1 MATTK
6 VRKAADNIPIS
17 RKYKIIEDYLDPSL
31 SVAAIAEKYNTTPGA
46 IENVVRRHYQSL
58 QNVRETR
65 VLISS
70 QSAAG
75 LKVATSSYLNP
86 DKINEQ
92 FLEKLSEPD
101 SLYLTDN
108 EMVFA
113 ELFNFNGDE
122 IQALEEAKLNGGLH
136 KPKDKGD
143 REEYYSAL
151 KLRAFYLRRK
161 PNVVRYLE
169 EIQKEKLKTIV
180 EGKGFIQS
188 QLLSIMEKV
197 KNLDS
202 ERAAMTHLKCIE
214 QLGRTL
220 GAFEENINITGLD
233 GDSAIDRILQKA
245 RDAKATVIEQE
256 EDAEN
261 I

>member
-70 QSAAG
+70 QGAAG

-136 KPKDKGD
+136 KPKEKKD

-161 PNVVRYLE
+161 PKVVRYLE
-169 EIQKEKLKTIV
+169 
-180 EGKGFIQS
+180 
-188 QLLSIMEKV
+188 
-197 KNLDS
+197 
-202 ERAAMTHLKCIE
+202 
-214 QLGRTL
+214 
-220 GAFEENINITGLD
+220 
-233 GDSAIDRILQKA
+233 
-245 RDAKATVIEQE
+245 
-256 EDAEN
+256 
-261 I
+261 